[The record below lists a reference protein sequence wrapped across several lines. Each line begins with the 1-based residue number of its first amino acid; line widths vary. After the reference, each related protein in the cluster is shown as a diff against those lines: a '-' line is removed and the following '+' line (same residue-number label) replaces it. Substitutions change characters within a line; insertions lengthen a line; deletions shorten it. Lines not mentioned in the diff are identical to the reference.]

1 MNIAGP
7 KGFER
12 SYTLEGTPK
21 EQLQQ
26 RMGPRRFFLPSLRFS
41 TNRSRNGLIT
51 TKQLEH

>member
-1 MNIAGP
+1 MTSPGETEAG
-7 KGFER
+7 
-12 SYTLEGTPK
+12 SPK

-41 TNRSRNGLIT
+41 TNPSRNGFST